1 MGWFSK
7 DIQSM
12 DALFVHTLRDI
23 YYTEHQ
29 ILKALPIMLRKT
41 SDATLKQEF
50 EDHLRETHTH
60 VQRLNQV
67 FELYGVAPQGANCP
81 AIDGIITE
89 TNDITGEV
97 EDARVLDAA
106 LIAAA
111 QAVEHYEIARYGTL
125 VAWAK
130 QFGRNDCATLLQQN
144 LKEEIAADKNLTAI
158 AENGVNQKAA

>member
-1 MGWFSK
+1 
-7 DIQSM
+7 
-12 DALFVHTLRDI
+12 
-23 YYTEHQ
+23 
-29 ILKALPIMLRKT
+29 MLRKT
-41 SDATLKQEF
+41 SDTTLRQEF

-67 FELYGVAPQGANCP
+67 FDLYGVAPQGTSCP

-130 QFGRNDCATLLQQN
+130 QFGRNDCAALLQQN
-144 LKEEIAADKNLTAI
+144 LNEEIAADKNLTAI
-158 AENGVNQKAA
+158 AVSGVNQKAA

>member
-41 SDATLKQEF
+41 TDTTLKQEF

-67 FELYGVAPQGANCP
+67 FDLYGVAPQGASCP

-130 QFGRNDCATLLQQN
+130 QFGRNDCATLLQEN

>member
-1 MGWFSK
+1 
-7 DIQSM
+7 M

-41 SDATLKQEF
+41 SDVTLKQEF

-111 QAVEHYEIARYGTL
+111 QAIEHYEIARYGTL

>member
-7 DIQSM
+7 DIQTM

-41 SDATLKQEF
+41 SDTTLRQEF

-67 FELYGVAPQGANCP
+67 FDLYGVAPQGANCP
-81 AIDGIITE
+81 AIDGIIAE

-97 EDARVLDAA
+97 ADARVLDAA

-130 QFGRNDCATLLQQN
+130 QFGRSDCAALLQQN
-144 LKEEIAADKNLTAI
+144 LNEEIAADKNLTAI

>member
-7 DIQSM
+7 DIQTM

-29 ILKALPIMLRKT
+29 ILKSLPIMLRKT
-41 SDATLKQEF
+41 SDPTLHQQF

-67 FELYGVAPQGANCP
+67 FDLYGVAPQGANCP

-97 EDARVLDAA
+97 ADANVLDAA

-130 QFGRNDCATLLQQN
+130 QFGRNDCAALLQQN
-144 LKEEIAADKNLTAI
+144 LKEEVAADKNLTAI